1 MLIRNW
7 QEAGRTDLICLV
19 CGRKAAN
26 TGGSLGVCPECIMA
40 RWEESRSR
48 VAAVHAESRLA
59 FGLPL
64 QPPSTSDGVL
74 CNLCSHQC
82 RMSPTESGYC
92 GIRRGTAA
100 SLRQDGR
107 TRARVSYYYD
117 PLPTNCVADWVCP
130 GGTGSGHPAYAHER
144 GPEVGFYNLA
154 VFFEAC
160 NFNCL
165 FCQNWSFKKAGGPDR
180 EWKTIE
186 SLTGAVDRKTSCICY
201 FGGDPTPQIH
211 YAIRVSQRAREENP
225 DQILRIC
232 WETNGSMHRAWL
244 KQMAQ
249 LSLDS
254 GGCIKMDL
262 KAWNP
267 RIHKALCGCDN
278 RQVLENFS
286 TLAKYAALR
295 PDPPLLIAST
305 LLVPGY
311 VGEEEVRHLASFIAR
326 CNPDIPYTL
335 LAFAPQFCME
345 DFPTTSFQHVETC
358 LAAAK
363 RAGLQR
369 VHLGNRHL
377 VGARS

>member
-1 MLIRNW
+1 MLITDWEKACR
-7 QEAGRTDLICLV
+7 AGLVCAV
-19 CGRKAAN
+19 CGRRFAN
-26 TGGSLGVCPECIMA
+26 LGSSMGVCPECIIL
-40 RWEESRSR
+40 RWEEGRR
-48 VAAVHAESRLA
+48 RLEAVHADSREA

-64 QPPSTSDGVL
+64 QPPATPDGML
-74 CNLCSHQC
+74 CNLCPHQC
-82 RMSPTESGYC
+82 RMAPTERGYC
-92 GIRRGTAA
+92 GIRRGTRE
-100 SLRQDGR
+100 SLRRDGR
-107 TRARVSYYYD
+107 SRARVSHYYD
-117 PLPTNCVADWVCP
+117 PLPTNCVADWVCS
-130 GGTGSGHPAYAHER
+130 GGTGAGYPVYAHER

-165 FCQNWSFKKAGGPDR
+165 FCQNWSFKKADPSNLD
-180 EWKTIE
+180 WQSLE
-186 SLTGAVDRKTSCICY
+186 SLTRAVNEKTSCMCY
-201 FGGDPTPQIH
+201 FGGDPTPQIA
-211 YAIRVSQRAREENP
+211 YAIRVSQQARRENP

-232 WETNGSMHRAWL
+232 WETNGSVHRAWL
-244 KQMAQ
+244 KQMVG
-249 LSLDS
+249 LSMHS
-254 GGCIKMDL
+254 GGCVKVDL
-262 KAWNP
+262 KAWSP

-286 TLAKYAALR
+286 VLAKFAALR

-311 VGEEEVRHLASFIAR
+311 VGEEEVKHLASFIAD

-345 DFPTTSFQHVETC
+345 NFPTTSFDQVEAC
-358 LAAAK
+358 LQAA
-363 RAGLQR
+363 RQAGLRR